1 MGPRPLRP
9 RSLLATVP
17 SNRVRRLASRA
28 RCFMVSA
35 YSGVS
40 HPKIPEHFGSCRTSS
55 HALKSRMA
63 DSQRFLVDADDP
75 PLREVPGRHRRVEPQ
90 ERSLRRAQPGGG
102 ALQRVAP
109 RQLVTPAAPGAGGRH
124 ADALSGPRRVVQG
137 GVGRAQRAVG
147 YVKSYQQILDALA
160 GLHRHLPVT
169 RRTGRRWWLRR
180 SGRLRRLRRSGG
192 LRRLRR
198 LRRSGGLRRLRWL
211 RRSGGL
217 KWLGWR
223 WPYLKLWVWRLI
235 RGRAPLLGRILR
247 PGRTQNLS
255 GLDLRRVHQRVA
267 PDQLALRCAQPARDG
282 LEGIPLFYRV
292 SIAQRAIHSIQR
304 KSLPVGM
311 PMHGRECSD

>member
-180 SGRLRRLRRSGG
+180 SGRLRRLR
-192 LRRLRR
+192 
-198 LRRSGGLRRLRWL
+198 WL
-211 RRSGGL
+211 RRSGRL
-217 KWLGWR
+217 KRLGWR

-255 GLDLRRVHQRVA
+255 GLDLRRVHQRIA
-267 PDQLALRCAQPARDG
+267 LDQLALRSAQPARDG